1 MAIGV
6 RDLYR
11 YLIRRLSNS
20 LLVMFGVSIL
30 VFSMIHLVPGDP
42 IEVMLFESAA
52 SEQAIETMRRSL
64 GLDRPLPEQYIIW
77 LIGNDLFRAGQN
89 SQLGGDQTAIRR
101 GVIRGDLGRSI
112 FKRVKVMDIVAE
124 KLPSTIKLT
133 FVSLMFAAPLG
144 ILFGIIAAVKR
155 ETLFDYTA
163 MVAALTGVSI
173 PNFWLGLMLMF
184 VFGVQLGWVRPFIG
198 DKGLITLILPAL
210 TLAASTIAIT
220 ARLTRS
226 SMLDVL
232 NEDYI
237 RTARSKGLMERTVLF
252 AHALPNAIIPVV
264 TILGLQIGFL
274 LGGAVIVETVFAYPG
289 IGRELVVAIINRDFP
304 VVQGI
309 TLFTAASF
317 VLINLVVDVIYTIV
331 DPRIRYE

>member
-252 AHALPNAIIPVV
+252 AHALPNAIIPVI